1 MKISRAI
8 VYDLLL
14 IVVLVAA
21 AGFRFVGV
29 NWDQSQ
35 HLHPDER
42 FMTMVESSMQ
52 PVKSLGEYFNTET
65 STLNPHNVG
74 YGFYVYGDWPITL
87 VRYAAE
93 VMNSFSRGKINWAGY
108 DEVTLLGRGLSAL
121 ADLGSILLLYAIAR
135 RIYGGKVA
143 LLAAAFSAVAVM
155 QIQQSHFFT
164 VDSFANFFMFL
175 AVYFAVEIG
184 FAMPKLRSKP
194 VEAAD
199 VTPVDLAAEPQ
210 PVAVEET
217 AVPTEGDVVVAD
229 VPNPEQSEPDLEPA
243 AEGMIVSV
251 LRSALFWNTVGFGVA
266 VGMAVASKINAAPL
280 VVLLP
285 VALLTR
291 YFQLRKLSVSSEQL
305 SVVEEAPNPPTPQK
319 TENWQLNTGS
329 LFVILAVVLL
339 AIGAFFSV
347 VSFRTFQPYAF
358 RGPSFFD
365 FRLNQKWLDN
375 IKEQRDQSSGD
386 PDAPPSLQWA
396 RRSRLYSVQNILQWG
411 LGWPLGILA
420 LLGLGYMMLR
430 MLMGQGK
437 HFLLWFWTVG
447 YMAWQSLQDNPTMRY
462 QLPVYPLLALAAAWL
477 AVLAFE
483 RIPQQADG
491 TPRSR
496 ISSLMDGLARL
507 MPIIGIAVLAATTVW
522 ALAFVHIYM
531 VDHSRVQAT
540 RWIYQNVPG
549 PFNLKIDQGE
559 GGVYNQPMPYQNGPI
574 TPDVPYDVQ
583 FTARATG
590 QLESILL
597 AYAADPTFAGE
608 QTVTVSFWAEPGNAP
623 EKVLATAT
631 LTANLNPQNDARGTS
646 YTLTFDHPAALEKDK
661 DYFLRF
667 TTTGTL
673 QLSSIAPVT
682 ETTWDDGLPLRM
694 DSYDG
699 YAGMYQGDHNFE
711 MYWDDNTDKLIR
723 FTSNLDTG
731 DYIFISSNRQWGTTT
746 RIPERYPLTTALYR
760 NLLGCEPEKSVI
772 TCYTYATPEKYKGK
786 GTLGFELVQVFESY
800 PTLGPW
806 VVNDQPADE
815 AFTVYDHPKVLI
827 FKKTADYNAEKVQ
840 KILGAVDLTQVV
852 HLTPLKAASYRTL
865 MLPPDKL
872 AKDEAGGTWSE
883 LFSYEAIQNK
893 VPLVGLLIWYL
904 AIAFLGFATYFVLRL
919 LLPGLPD
926 RGYPLAKTVGLLLM
940 AYFAWMVGSL
950 GGEYSR
956 LTIAIGYGLIVLAGL
971 ACAWL
976 KRDEVIGE
984 LRAKAKYFL
993 SIEGIFLAFFLIDLY
1008 IRFANPDLWHD
1019 GKGGER
1025 PMDFAYLNAVIRST
1039 VFPPYDPWFS
1049 GGYINYYYWGFV
1061 LVGTPIKLLG
1071 IVPSIAFNF
1080 VLPTLFALLALGGFS
1095 VAWNLVSSLP
1105 KKDEE
1110 PVDQE
1115 EEEPQAAPEA
1125 LPDVAPAAVDGEPVA
1140 EDATLTSDIPVADV
1154 PAAETPAPA
1163 PKPRLRFP
1171 ADGWR
1176 WLAGLAGGAG
1186 LVLLGNLAT
1195 LRMIFDGLQRM
1206 VVPNEVF
1213 NDPSQSMFNRLSWFV
1228 QGLQKFL
1235 FDRASFP
1242 YYPGDWY
1249 WIPSRAISTP
1259 SGSEI
1264 TEFPLFT
1271 FLYSDLHA
1279 HMMALP
1285 LTVLVIAWALSLL
1298 LARNLSKGALFGT
1311 VLFGGLVIG
1320 ALRPTNTWD
1329 FPTYLALGSIVAG
1342 YAIFRYANV
1351 DDLARFGFPR
1361 IFLKGILAA
1370 LGVGLLVGSSLLF
1383 FQPFANWFGQG
1394 YNSVRPWTELRSPID
1409 QYWSHWGFFLFIIAS
1424 WMVAEAIH
1432 WMAETPLSALSK
1444 LKPYVSLIWVGLGL
1458 LALGF
1463 LVLIVNVKLGFSF
1476 DLSSSIKLESF
1487 GFNVGIAWIAVPLLY
1502 LALLL
1507 LFRPGMPDAK
1517 RLVLFMVATGLAIT
1531 IFVEMFV
1538 LDGDIGRMNTVF
1550 KFYLQVWVMFAISSA
1565 AAGAWLLS
1573 GIRAW
1578 PTTFRT
1584 AWSVVGVVLLLCVCM
1599 FLFTGGSEK
1608 MGDRFSDLDN
1618 KDIPAT
1624 IDSIDYMKYAHYAER
1639 DKNMDLSQDY
1649 RAIRWLQDNVKG
1661 SPVILEGAP
1670 AGVQYT
1676 WFSRYSIY
1684 TGLPT
1689 VVGWQWH
1696 QEQQRVL
1703 MPQGIVAARGQE
1715 AQQFY
1720 NTLDVNEAK
1729 AFLKKYNVRYIVVG
1743 QLERAAFPS
1752 GLSKFD
1758 EQDKVLWQNVYQDE
1772 ETTIYQVL
1780 Q

>member
-1 MKISRAI
+1 MKLSRAI
-8 VYDLLL
+8 IYDLFL

-21 AGFRFVGV
+21 AGLRFVGV

-42 FMTMVESSMQ
+42 FMTMVESSMV
-52 PVKSLGEYFNTET
+52 PVKSLGEYFNTDT

-87 VRYAAE
+87 VRYSAE

-108 DEVTLLGRGLSAL
+108 DEVTLLGRGLSAI
-121 ADLGSILLLYAIAR
+121 ADLGSILLLYLIAR

-184 FAMPKLRSKP
+184 FAMPKLRSKAAEVADAAPIEP
-194 VEAAD
+194 VASLDSVDSADEPELVAAD
-199 VTPVDLAAEPQ
+199 
-210 PVAVEET
+210 ET
-217 AVPTEGDVVVAD
+217 APADADAVVITDAPT
-229 VPNPEQSEPDLEPA
+229 PEPLEPA
-243 AEGMIVSV
+243 SQPTEESMVISV
-251 LRSALFWNTVGFGVA
+251 LRSALFWNTIGFGVA

-280 VVLLP
+280 VALLP

-291 YFQLRKLSVSSEQL
+291 YFQLRKLSVGSVQSPVEGEQPE
-305 SVVEEAPNPPTPQK
+305 VNNTPSTQPK
-319 TENWQLNTGS
+319 TEHWQLNTGS
-329 LFVILAVVLL
+329 LFLIMAVVLL

-358 RGPSFFD
+358 KGPSFFD

-396 RRSRLYSVQNILQWG
+396 RRSRLYSVQNILAWG

-420 LLGLGYMMLR
+420 LLGLAYMALR
-430 MLMGQGK
+430 MLLGDGK
-437 HFLLWFWTVG
+437 HFLLWSWTVG
-447 YMAWQSLQDNPTMRY
+447 YLLWQSFQDNPTMRY

-483 RIPQQADG
+483 RIPQADG
-491 TPRSR
+491 TSR
-496 ISSLMDGLARL
+496 TRFSSLLDGLARV
-507 MPIIGIAVLAATTVW
+507 MPIVGLVVLAATTVW

-540 RWIYQNVPG
+540 RWIYQNVPA
-549 PFNLKIDQGE
+549 PFNLKINQGE
-559 GGVYNQPMPYQNGPI
+559 GSSVYNQPMPYQNGPI

-583 FTARATG
+583 FTARASG
-590 QLESILL
+590 QLESIVL

-623 EKVLATAT
+623 EKVLSTAT
-631 LTANLNPQNDARGTS
+631 LTANFNPQTDPRGTT

-673 QLSSIAPVT
+673 QLSSVAPVS

-699 YAGMYQGDHNFE
+699 FAGMYQGDHNLE
-711 MYWDDNTDKLIR
+711 MYWDDNTDKLVR
-723 FTSNLDTG
+723 FTTNLDSG

-746 RIPERYPLTTALYR
+746 RVPERYPLTVALYR

-772 TCYTYATPEKYKGK
+772 DCYTYATPEKYQGK
-786 GTLGFELVQVFESY
+786 GTLGFELVKVFESY

-827 FKKTADYNAEKVQ
+827 FKKTANYNAENVQ

-904 AIAFLGFATYFVLRL
+904 EIALLGFATYFVLRV

-926 RGYPLAKTVGLLLM
+926 RGYPLAKTVGLLLL
-940 AYFAWMVGSL
+940 AYFSWMVGSL

-956 LTIAIGYGLIVLAGL
+956 LTIAIGYGLIFLSGL
-971 ACAWL
+971 ACAWF
-976 KRDEVIGE
+976 KRDEVIEE
-984 LRAKAKYFL
+984 LRSKAKYFL

-1019 GKGGER
+1019 SKGGER

-1105 KKDEE
+1105 KKVEE
-1110 PVDQE
+1110 PEDQE
-1115 EEEPQAAPEA
+1115 EELDAEPVPLLDA
-1125 LPDVAPAAVDGEPVA
+1125 VPATVEGEPLA
-1140 EDATLTSDIPVADV
+1140 EDTAPVADAPV
-1154 PAAETPAPA
+1154 VETPA
-1163 PKPRLRFP
+1163 PKPRLRFT
-1171 ADGWR
+1171 ADSWR
-1176 WLAGLAGGAG
+1176 WLAGLVGGAG
-1186 LVLLGNLAT
+1186 LVLIGNLAT

-1213 NDPSQSMFNRLSWFV
+1213 NDPSQSIFNRLSWFA
-1228 QGLQKFL
+1228 QGITKFMGGQT
-1235 FDRASFP
+1235 FP

-1298 LARNLSKGALFGT
+1298 LARNLSRWTLLGSL
-1311 VLFGGLVIG
+1311 LFGGLVIG

-1329 FPTYLALGSIVAG
+1329 FPTYLALGSIVAA

-1351 DDLARFGFPR
+1351 DDLPKLGVPR
-1361 IFLKGILAA
+1361 ILLKGILAA
-1370 LGVGLLVGSSLLF
+1370 VGVGVLVGASLLF

-1394 YNSVRPWTELRSPID
+1394 YNSVKPWTELRSPID
-1409 QYWSHWGFFLFIIAS
+1409 QYWSHWGFFLFILAS
-1424 WMVAEAIH
+1424 WMCAEAIH
-1432 WMAETPLSALSK
+1432 WMATTPLSALSK

-1458 LALGF
+1458 MALAF
-1463 LVLIVNVKLGFSF
+1463 LILILNFKVG
-1476 DLSSSIKLESF
+1476 SIDV
-1487 GFNVGIAWIAVPLLY
+1487 GFNVGIAWMAIPLLY
-1502 LALLL
+1502 LALVL

-1565 AAGAWLLS
+1565 AALVWLLS
-1573 GIRAW
+1573 SIRVW
-1578 PTTFRT
+1578 PTTLRT
-1584 AWSVVGVVLLLCVCM
+1584 AWSVVGVILLFCVCM
-1599 FLFTGGSEK
+1599 FIFTGGSEK
-1608 MGDRFSDLDN
+1608 MGDRMTRDVPV
-1618 KDIPAT
+1618 PAT

-1649 RAIRWLQDNVKG
+1649 RAIRWLQDNVQG
-1661 SPVILEGAP
+1661 SPVVLEGAP

-1720 NTLDVNEAK
+1720 NTLDLNEAK
-1729 AFLKKYNVRYIVVG
+1729 TFLKKYNVRYIVLG

-1758 EQDKVLWQNVYQDE
+1758 EQNGVLWESVYNDE